1 MPRPRHAAQRRAAP
15 DAGDL
20 GVRHRFQPPGAHH
33 GAVRLGDPEL
43 HAVAQGQS
51 VQQALG
57 ALVRDRVAERLVGH
71 RAHRA
76 HVGLVRDGAQ
86 GDPLGQV
93 DVDRQQPRLAQ
104 HDRLRLLRLEAGRD
118 QGLVQPRRVV
128 VAARLPLHPGH
139 LGVRGEVG
147 DRGGDEV
154 ADAGLVRPVEVA
166 VGDEAAAPGEGH
178 QPERAVLGDRERA
191 GRLGVGAQL
200 FVVGGQEGCGVGHV
214 VTVSCLGSGATHF
227 GRRVQETRR
236 ARARHPRRVAS
247 SRQRAPLLLAA
258 RSPAAV
264 PRPAARRAASGNG
277 SSVGNWIEPFAVT

>member
-1 MPRPRHAAQRRAAP
+1 MPATSVCGTGSSRPA
-15 DAGDL
+15 L
-20 GVRHRFQPPGAHH
+20 TIC
-33 GAVRLGDPEL
+33 AVRLGDPQL
-43 HAVAQGQS
+43 HAVAQGQP

-76 HVGLVRDGAQ
+76 HVGLVGDGAQ

-118 QGLVQPRRVV
+118 EGLVQPRRVV
-128 VAARLPLHPGH
+128 VAAGLPLHPGH

-178 QPERAVLGDRERA
+178 QPQRAVLGDRERA

-200 FVVGGQEGCGVGHV
+200 LVVGGQEGCGVGHV
-214 VTVSCLGSGATHF
+214 VTVSCLGLGGNPFRPSSAG
-227 GRRVQETRR
+227 TRR
-236 ARARHPRRVAS
+236 ARASACPLDNRRALLRPRDLPRRAS
-247 SRQRAPLLLAA
+247 TSRATSCVGQRLVGGELDRALRRDVVLSG
-258 RSPAAV
+258 R
-264 PRPAARRAASGNG
+264 RPARR
-277 SSVGNWIEPFAVT
+277 